1 MYNFYVSRSNFR
13 HNMLIFRHSCVRI
26 YIIERRILMAKKYS
40 ISETTRVQ
48 REKIANDAL
57 STLDAPEPSADTLEL
72 VNEYVK
78 GNMEINDV
86 LQKMIERY
94 RVSV

>member
-1 MYNFYVSRSNFR
+1 
-13 HNMLIFRHSCVRI
+13 
-26 YIIERRILMAKKYS
+26 MAKKYS

-57 STLDAPEPSADTLEL
+57 ALSTLDALEPSSDTLEL

-78 GNMEINDV
+78 GNMEIKDV
-86 LQKMIERY
+86 LQKTIDRY
-94 RVSV
+94 RVPV